1 MTRMALL
8 DEGLMY
14 SCYGSIMDDNK
25 RKVCGAVM
33 IIELILG
40 NFAGRHTPSFHCEW
54 KLLKGHL
61 LWKICFVLEL
71 WQLKEIS
78 KTMKMCF
85 TGR

>member
-1 MTRMALL
+1 
-8 DEGLMY
+8 
-14 SCYGSIMDDNK
+14 MDDNK

-33 IIELILG
+33 IIERILG

-61 LWKICFVLEL
+61 LWKICFILEL

-78 KTMKMCF
+78 KTMKTCF
-85 TGR
+85 TGW